1 MLKIAKIKLPKST
14 LVFQKHH
21 SKSGFESTT
30 KILTINNK
38 EKSTELSKYMW
49 SLNDDQIMSRMRW
62 CQFSKKQMVKHI
74 LIFVYYT

>member
-14 LVFQKHH
+14 FVLQKH

-30 KILTINNK
+30 KILTLNNK

-62 CQFSKKQMVKHI
+62 YQLSKKHMVNHK